1 MRGWTEEGL
10 IKAWRALSD
19 RLDGE
24 DWRFVRLT
32 ELGSVEVEAAR
43 HFPGSREAVLLA
55 LPALE
60 RVDLGVLPKG
70 RGFEVSVVHDDD
82 AFPARF
88 VVALSRESEGNPD
101 IFSVVAVDVI
111 RLVEECRLDTPADV
125 LHRFLSRVRDWQT
138 FMERSHRLLSAD
150 RQVGLLGELV
160 LLAALVRSE
169 LGAAAL
175 RSWKGPL
182 RAAFDFQLRDTGIEV
197 KSTAKRGPFVAQISS
212 IEQLDNDCATLFLC
226 GLRFEE
232 HEDGVSLPDV
242 VADLREKLREAG
254 SARGFDALLMTAGY
268 LDQHAE
274 HYGRRLTLA
283 DAKVF
288 EVADDFPRL
297 TKAMMP
303 AAIRSASYALDIDAI
318 IARPLGLS
326 QFLSS
331 LNLVLH
337 ES

>member
-10 IKAWRALSD
+10 VKAWRALSD

-24 DWRFVRLT
+24 AWRFVRLT

-82 AFPARF
+82 AFPDRF
-88 VVALSRESEGNPD
+88 VIALARESEGNPD

-111 RLVEECRLDTPADV
+111 RLVEECQLETPTDI
-125 LHRFLSRVRDWQT
+125 LHRFLSRVCDWQT

-150 RQVGLLGELV
+150 RQVGLLGELT
-160 LLAALVRSE
+160 LLSALVRSE
-169 LGAAAL
+169 LGASAL

-182 RAAFDFQLRDTGIEV
+182 RAAVDFKLGDTGIEV

-212 IEQLDNDCATLFLC
+212 LEQLDNDCATMFLC

-232 HEDGVSLPDV
+232 HEDGASLPEV
-242 VADLREKLREAG
+242 VVELREKFHEAG
-254 SARGFDALLMTAGY
+254 TVRGFDALLMTAGY
-268 LDQHAE
+268 LDEHAE
-274 HYGRRLTLA
+274 SYGRRLTLA

-288 EVADDFPRL
+288 WVADDFPRL

-303 AAIRSASYALDIDAI
+303 AAVRGASYALDIDAI
-318 IARPLGLS
+318 TTRPLGLS
-326 QFLSS
+326 QFVSS
-331 LNLVLH
+331 LDLTLH
-337 ES
+337 EP

>member
-10 IKAWRALSD
+10 LKAWRALSD

-32 ELGSVEVEAAR
+32 ELGCVEVEAAR

-55 LPALE
+55 LPELE
-60 RVDLGVLPKG
+60 PIDLGVLPKG
-70 RGFEVSVVHDDD
+70 RGFEVSVVQDND
-82 AFPARF
+82 AFPDRF
-88 VVALSRESEGNPD
+88 VVALARESEGNPD

-111 RLVEECRLDTPADV
+111 RLVEDCRIEAPADV

-138 FMERSHRLLSAD
+138 FMERSHHLLSAD
-150 RQVGLLGELV
+150 RQVGLLGELL

-169 LGAAAL
+169 LGSSAL

-212 IEQLDNDCATLFLC
+212 LEQLDNDCTTMFLC

-232 HEDGVSLPDV
+232 HEDGMSLPEV

-254 SARGFDALLMTAGY
+254 SVRGFDALLMTAGY

-274 HYGRRLTLA
+274 HYGRRLTLV

-288 EVADDFPRL
+288 EVTDDFPRL

-303 AAIRSASYALDIDAI
+303 AAVRSASYALDIDAI
-318 IARPLGLS
+318 TTRPLGLS